1 MSIRLSKAIR
11 ELNIGHPTA
20 VEFLQKKLGLNDESI
35 DVNYKLNDDQYKA
48 LVKAFKG
55 DKEVKDKAADILQ
68 KKSKDKKEN
77 AKSANHS
84 ADSLLSSKRQK
95 YTPLGKIDLDA
106 TNKPIAKAETKSVE
120 TEKPIAKTPVKEI
133 GAKEQRLKKL

>member
-84 ADSLLSSKRQK
+84 AD
-95 YTPLGKIDLDA
+95 KIGRA
-106 TNKPIAKAETKSVE
+106 HV
-120 TEKPIAKTPVKEI
+120 
-133 GAKEQRLKKL
+133 